1 MYCSPVICPAAN
13 FLADA
18 MLREAIFLECGQRR
32 RRMFCQHWPRCVHAA
47 LGCANRILAQ
57 SALGQFASTAA
68 LLSAATVTSSA
79 RAGVRSIA
87 PTSKISNSS
96 LSWSPHRLEPF

>member
-47 LGCANRILAQ
+47 LGCANRILARVR
-57 SALGQFASTAA
+57 LG
-68 LLSAATVTSSA
+68 TV
-79 RAGVRSIA
+79 RFNRCPIERGHGHVICPRWREKHRS
-87 PTSKISNSS
+87 N
-96 LSWSPHRLEPF
+96 EQDQQ